1 MYGWIFRHLP
11 GNRFWQVLQSLV
23 LVAAVVAVLFTWVFP
38 WVADTFNINGD
49 PNFD

>member
-11 GNRFWQVLQSLV
+11 GNLFWRVLLSLV
-23 LVAAVVAVLFTWVFP
+23 LVAGVVAVLFTWVFP
-38 WVADTFNINGD
+38 WAAEYFNINGD